1 MKWALLVVHAKHNRA
16 VDAEFQQIQWAYISP
31 HIHQLLRL
39 HLRYAK
45 FFEPFYQI
53 SKSVC
58 EEAGNNGKDWAT
70 RARLVR
76 IGLEGEPG
84 GLVGWRM
91 KFYQV

>member
-1 MKWALLVVHAKHNRA
+1 MGLYKSSYLSTAG
-16 VDAEFQQIQWAYISP
+16 
-31 HIHQLLRL
+31 L

-91 KFYQV
+91 KFYQVWLGKSLFLMAIDKPFGGYAHDR